1 MQHLPDRSGRKRPA
15 QHAVIRTG
23 THSARVADVVN
34 PLVFQTGSDVTSNSP
49 LYAASKYWGNA
60 SVVFATGNAGR
71 SVVAFGVS
79 APNHAAQTGVDVQIV
94 SDRVTQFSGQLN
106 ALSFESTVVNA
117 AFICHTAQP
126 VITHFET
133 EVRVNLVTTKRTST
147 KLIVTG
153 RTVVVLETVTVETGV
168 VILGPTQFT
177 TCIPVLSFGAAC
189 ATVAKPASATA
200 IAIAVFF
207 IFCASLSSKIRHEVT
222 KDLTVKSFTG
232 GVTCC

>member
-1 MQHLPDRSGRKRPA
+1 MPLSGRVPTVPA
-15 QHAVIRTG
+15 SPMLL
-23 THSARVADVVN
+23 THWYSRRVAMSRVTAHSTPPAN
-34 PLVFQTGSDVTSNSP
+34 TGKRQCRVR
-49 LYAASKYWGNA
+49 Y
-60 SVVFATGNAGR
+60 GNAGR

-232 GVTCC
+232 A

>member
-1 MQHLPDRSGRKRPA
+1 MLGRHFRSRSRSRSYNRCSIFLTETVGNAQA

-60 SVVFATGNAGR
+60 SVVFATGNAVR

-126 VITHFET
+126 VVTHFET
-133 EVRVNLVTTKRTST
+133 EVRVNLVTTERTST
-147 KLIVTG
+147 ELIVTG
-153 RTVVVLETVTVETGV
+153 RTIVALETVTVETGV

-177 TCIPVLSFGAAC
+177 TCIPGVIFRSGLRYGSE
-189 ATVAKPASATA
+189 ASQCHCNRDSCLFHFLRL
-200 IAIAVFF
+200 II
-207 IFCASLSSKIRHEVT
+207 IQNSP
-222 KDLTVKSFTG
+222 
-232 GVTCC
+232 

>member
-1 MQHLPDRSGRKRPA
+1 MLGSHFRSRSRSRSYNRCSIFLTETVGNTQA

-23 THSARVADVVN
+23 TNSASVADVVN
-34 PLVFQTGSDVTSNSP
+34 PLVFQTGSDVTSHSP
-49 LYAASKYWGNA
+49 LYAASKYRRYA
-60 SVVFATGNAGR
+60 SVV
-71 SVVAFGVS
+71 VVASDAVAGVC
-79 APNHAAQTGVDVQIV
+79 APYHAAQTGVDVQIV

-133 EVRVNLVTTKRTST
+133 EVRVNLVTTERTST

-177 TCIPVLSFGAAC
+177 TCIPGVIFRSGLRYGSE
-189 ATVAKPASATA
+189 ASQCHCNRDSCLFHFLRL
-200 IAIAVFF
+200 II
-207 IFCASLSSKIRHEVT
+207 IQNSP
-222 KDLTVKSFTG
+222 
-232 GVTCC
+232 